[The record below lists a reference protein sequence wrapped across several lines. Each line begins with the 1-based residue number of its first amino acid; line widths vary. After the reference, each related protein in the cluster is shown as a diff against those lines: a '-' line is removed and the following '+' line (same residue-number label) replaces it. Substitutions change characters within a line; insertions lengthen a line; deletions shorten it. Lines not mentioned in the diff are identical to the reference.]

1 MRSDFIELARICISH
16 SHVTASLEVAAELR
30 RIAKNKEK
38 RQGIRVREL
47 ALLMVKKMWEMFCKR
62 GKDGPRQHVTKDGS
76 IMDNRPSVSSFTSR
90 YNHFL
95 FAPICEEANGMRL
108 SVLSALARMDVDPWE
123 EATRLAAMPKAIAER
138 TLVSTLDQV
147 LGKSCH
153 RSETEVIA
161 ARLVQR
167 LPQRGEDATVA
178 QTETARVGTQ
188 RTYWLV
194 WLGFALA
201 ISLLSPRHQVT
212 DAGGAPSNQA
222 RHLN

>member
-1 MRSDFIELARICISH
+1 
-16 SHVTASLEVAAELR
+16 
-30 RIAKNKEK
+30 
-38 RQGIRVREL
+38 
-47 ALLMVKKMWEMFCKR
+47 MVKKMWEMFCKR
-62 GKDGPRQHVTKDGS
+62 GTDGPRRHVTKDGS
-76 IMDNRPSVSSFTSR
+76 IMDNRPSVSSLTSR

-161 ARLVQR
+161 ARLVQL
-167 LPQRGEDATVA
+167 LPQRGEGATVA
-178 QTETARVGTQ
+178 QTETARVGAQ

-212 DAGGAPSNQA
+212 DAGGATSKSGATSQLESGSVRSQA
-222 RHLN
+222 N